1 MMKLF
6 LLFAGVFLLPVAL
19 TYGIDPAATLPT
31 FMKSLVPRRC
41 GEKRSRLGERFFRC
55 GAQEQF

>member
-19 TYGIDPAATLPT
+19 TYGVDPAATLPKFIT
-31 FMKSLVPRRC
+31 
-41 GEKRSRLGERFFRC
+41 
-55 GAQEQF
+55 